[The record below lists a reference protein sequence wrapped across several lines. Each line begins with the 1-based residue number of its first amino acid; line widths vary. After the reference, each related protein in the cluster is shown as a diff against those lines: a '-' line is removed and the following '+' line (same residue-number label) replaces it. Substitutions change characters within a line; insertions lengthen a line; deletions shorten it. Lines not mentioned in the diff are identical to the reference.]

1 MIETKRINN
10 LEFKVATYLLKNPP
24 EIKAYH
30 INRYMPNCYY
40 GHESDFIKIDN
51 DWYRDPNF
59 SWHKIHKSCFK
70 NSETCYAI
78 ASFEYNKHEG
88 VYEFTWIDERPLDLT
103 EQEEKDFKTLENNFV
118 ENLKGLTLSNAER
131 LLNNVKYRMEKELK
145 LS

>member
-88 VYEFTWIDERPLDLT
+88 VYEFMWVGERPLDLT
-103 EQEEKDFKTLENNFV
+103 EQEEKDFKEW
-118 ENLKGLTLSNAER
+118 K
-131 LLNNVKYRMEKELK
+131 
-145 LS
+145 